1 MLVVCSVLAMIF
13 VLLHCH
19 PASIKFKRIVGKPN
33 FSDQFKKIVKRYIRV
48 GYNLDIMRQSACLVL
63 NPITVYSYGFL
74 FNCTMVGQAS
84 DSMTALT

>member
-1 MLVVCSVLAMIF
+1 MSFKEKVYLCNLKDGILVINSK
-13 VLLHCH
+13 
-19 PASIKFKRIVGKPN
+19 SG
-33 FSDQFKKIVKRYIRV
+33 KRYIRV

-74 FNCTMVGQAS
+74 FKCTMVGQAS